1 MATTAYQTDIVAW
14 ANEQAALIRMGKID
28 QMDLEHI
35 AEEIEDVGKSEQREL
50 ENRMALLLAHL
61 IKWRYQ
67 PERRG
72 VSWLKTIKIQRK
84 SILVRLKK
92 TPSLTVSLNNA
103 EWLESAWDDSLVIAA
118 KESGIG
124 IDVFPEV
131 IPWEVNDVLT
141 DGWLPE

>member
-1 MATTAYQTDIVAW
+1 MGTTAYQTDIVAW

-118 KESGIG
+118 KETGIG